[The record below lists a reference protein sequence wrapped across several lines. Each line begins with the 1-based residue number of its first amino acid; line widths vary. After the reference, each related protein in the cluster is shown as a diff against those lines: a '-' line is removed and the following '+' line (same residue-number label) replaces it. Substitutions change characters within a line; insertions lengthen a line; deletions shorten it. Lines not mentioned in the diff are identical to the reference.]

1 MANTMISVRL
11 SPSLAAALDRAA
23 ERLDCSP
30 SHLVEVLL
38 RGSEAHHKSILEFPL
53 KGPFPEKVNLRMS
66 PEAMHNLRGLTG
78 DTKVRSGEF
87 VYGIA
92 PSYFMRSMLAYFF
105 FSSPEALQTV
115 FPNVAGEQEWA
126 RLLEDQEED
135 IPRRPQSSRET
146 APGDPRIVLL
156 ILLLPLLVLLIIG
169 IVDSFKDRMRRP
181 APPPSP
187 PRPSSPDGD
196 KRLVAGD
203 ADQDSEPSSMEGTR
217 S

>member
-1 MANTMISVRL
+1 MASVLISVRL
-11 SPSLAAALDRAA
+11 SPGLAGALDRAT
-23 ERLDCSP
+23 EYLDLSP
-30 SHLVEVLL
+30 SQLVEVLL
-38 RGSEAHHKSILEFPL
+38 KRSGAYQKEFLKVPL
-53 KGPFPEKVNLRMS
+53 KGPFPEKINLRLS
-66 PEAMHNLRGLTG
+66 PEAMDQLRRLTG
-78 DTKVRSGEF
+78 YRELRPGEF
-87 VYGIA
+87 VYGIERGV
-92 PSYFMRSMLAYFF
+92 YIRSLIAYFF
-105 FSSPEALQTV
+105 ATPKALQTV
-115 FPNVAGEQEWA
+115 FPNAPEVEQWA

-196 KRLVAGD
+196 KRRAAGD
-203 ADQDSEPSSMEGTR
+203 ADQRTDPSSGEA

>member
-1 MANTMISVRL
+1 MANILLSVRL
-11 SPSLAAALDRAA
+11 SPPLAAALDRATQH
-23 ERLDCSP
+23 LNCSP
-30 SHLVEVLL
+30 SQLVEVLL
-38 RGSEAHHKSILEFPL
+38 KRSESYQKELLGAALE
-53 KGPFPEKVNLRMS
+53 GPFPEKINLRLS
-66 PEAMHNLRGLTG
+66 PEAMEQLRRLTG
-78 DTKVRSGEF
+78 YSEVRAGEF
-87 VYGIA
+87 VYGIE
-92 PSYFMRSMLAYFF
+92 PSVYIRSALGYFLST
-105 FSSPEALQTV
+105 PEALQAV
-115 FPNVAGEQEWA
+115 FPNGPGRHEWA
-126 RLLEDQEED
+126 RLLEDQEEH
-135 IPRRPQSSRET
+135 IRRQAQVSSEAT
-146 APGDPRIVLL
+146 PGDPRIVLL